1 MLYTIY
7 RVTNLL
13 NGKIY
18 IGKHQTTDPN
28 DSYYGSGVALKKSIA
43 KHGKDNFKKEVLF
56 VFTTEEE
63 MNAKETEL
71 ITEEFVSRS
80 DTYNMGVGGEGGA
93 HFKGKSHSAET
104 VARIKESL
112 NTDEN
117 KQKLSE
123 AGHKAG
129 SLSKGRKL
137 SATARRNMSEGA
149 KNRKV
154 NANLGIKVRDETK
167 KKISDSLK
175 KFNRENPN
183 HLKGLVKRK
192 RKPLSEETKEK
203 LRDRQREYWKNKRGC
218 S

>member
-7 RVTNLL
+7 QVTNLL
-13 NGKIY
+13 NSKIY
-18 IGKHQTTDPN
+18 IGKHQTTDPD

-56 VFTTEEE
+56 VFQTEEE

-71 ITEEFVSRS
+71 ITEEFVARS

-104 VARIKESL
+104 VARIKQSL
-112 NTDEN
+112 SSDEN
-117 KQKLSE
+117 KQKLAD
-123 AGHKAG
+123 AGRKAG

-137 SATARRNMSEGA
+137 SATARQNMSDA
-149 KNRKV
+149 QRK
-154 NANLGIKVRDETK
+154 AISDETK
-167 KKISDSLK
+167 KKISESLK
-175 KFNRENPN
+175 KFNEENPG

-203 LRDRQREYWKNKRGC
+203 LRQIQLKRWQNKRLVA
-218 S
+218 